1 MLYRLRTLLRSVSA
15 LLLVAGGLGVSLIVG
30 TPPAATAQP
39 ATAHTSDEHA
49 APHTRQRCLTF
60 ATLSDGDRKNISSQ
74 LLSTSSALNL
84 DGSRPILPFA
94 VPSRNNHFLIHYA
107 QAGVDSVSRTD
118 NNANGIPDY
127 IDSVDFSMEYAWQVE
142 IEEYGFNAP
151 PPDNQKSG
159 EGGPDARLDVYVCN
173 MPKGFYG
180 AAFPEMQNQLSD
192 GRVPSFLVVD
202 NNYDPKT
209 YTQTNGIAALKVT
222 TAHEFNHM
230 VQFGYRCA
238 IAPLSSINQK
248 TLYEATAVWFERV
261 VHPDIDDFEQY
272 TDAFLEAP
280 QKYGFATQET
290 DDGVTGYAH
299 ALYIGYVAKQFG
311 RDAVRTIWEEFRSR
325 ESLSAMDA
333 ALRKRGS
340 NLQNSW
346 CQFAEWCYYTGKR
359 ARDTQYFYDAATL
372 NRSRGMRAAATAS
385 LTSGTAMA
393 SDLLYPLSFGLYR
406 LVIPTSNP
414 NVRDTVDYLVT
425 NAKWDIANGAGGP
438 GAKLEEFTLES
449 DADERSGFVAITAG
463 ADTIVFYKAAVPS
476 QNFCINPIVN
486 GSKTNFIAVRPSPQ
500 PFVADGGNQLVFAVD
515 QTNELIKNI
524 KVWIYSTAMTRV
536 REIEQT
542 ELQGANNLLG
552 AVWDGRDNAGRLVP
566 TGVYLYEVSV
576 NGAPPTLGKVA
587 VVAP

>member
-1 MLYRLRTLLRSVSA
+1 MLHHLHTLFGWTLRLLA
-15 LLLVAGGLGVSLIVG
+15 VAGGLMLGAQRG
-30 TPPAATAQP
+30 AAQTTADTDDQLAEP
-39 ATAHTSDEHA
+39 HPHA
-49 APHTRQRCLTF
+49 RCLTF
-60 ATLSDGDRKNISSQ
+60 ATLSDAEREKISGQ
-74 LLSTSSALNL
+74 LLGTSSALNL
-84 DGSRPILPFA
+84 DGSRPLLPFSI
-94 VPSRNNHFLIHYA
+94 PSRNNHFLIHYA
-107 QAGVDSVSRTD
+107 QAGADAVSIVD
-118 NNANGIPDY
+118 NNANSIPDY
-127 IDSVDFSMEYAWQVE
+127 VDSVAFYMEYAWQIE
-142 IEEYGFNAP
+142 IDEYGFDAP
-151 PPDNQKSG
+151 PQDNQKSG
-159 EGGPDARLDVYVCN
+159 EGGPDARLDVYICN
-173 MPKGFYG
+173 MPSTFYG
-180 AAFPEMQNQLSD
+180 AAFPETQNQLGD

-202 NNYDPKT
+202 NDYDPKT
-209 YTQTNGIAALKVT
+209 YKQTNGIAALKVT
-222 TAHEFNHM
+222 TAHEFHHM

-238 IAPLSSINQK
+238 ITPLSTISQK
-248 TLYEATAVWFERV
+248 TLYEATSVWFERV
-261 VHPDIDDFEQY
+261 AHPDVRDYVQY

-280 QKYGFATQET
+280 QKYGFATQDV

-299 ALYIGYVAKQFG
+299 ALYIGYAAKQFG
-311 RDAVRTIWEEFRSR
+311 RDVVRAMWEEFRTR

-333 ALRKRGS
+333 ALRKRNS

-359 ARDTQYFYDAATL
+359 ARDTQYFNDAATL
-372 NRSRGMRAAATAS
+372 NRSRGMRTAATAS
-385 LTSGTAMA
+385 LNSGTAMA

-406 LVIPTSNP
+406 LVISTDNP

-449 DADERSGFVAITAG
+449 DAEERPGFVAITAG
-463 ADTIVFYKAAVPS
+463 ADTIVFYKSAVPN

-486 GSKTNFIAVRPSPQ
+486 GAKTNFIAVRPSPQ

-515 QTNELIKNI
+515 NSNELIKTI
-524 KVWIYSTAMTRV
+524 KVWIYSSAMTRV
-536 REIEQT
+536 RELEQT

-587 VVAP
+587 VIAP